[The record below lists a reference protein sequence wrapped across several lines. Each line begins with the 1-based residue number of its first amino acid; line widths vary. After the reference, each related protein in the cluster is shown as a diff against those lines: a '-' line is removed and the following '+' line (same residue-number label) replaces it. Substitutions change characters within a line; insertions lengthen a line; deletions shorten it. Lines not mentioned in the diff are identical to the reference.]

1 MSQLPNK
8 PFFIVRGREIR
19 LLDAAA
25 AVLFLCFAFYYIF
38 LCFQSV
44 CSVDDSWYFTIPY
57 RMSMGDRLIVDE
69 WHFSMFSGIFQ
80 YLPMKAFIAFTGG
93 IEGIVLYF
101 RLLYTACKLVCFVY
115 LYTNYRRYG
124 TAALIG
130 IAAFMAYDAFGCY
143 ILNYY
148 TMSVMGMLIVT
159 TELSSPKEKSMARL
173 IIIGVV
179 FASVVLIEPFA
190 AFLYF
195 VFTALVA
202 VRWLTHKRSKDPLS
216 DYGFVID
223 GKIWLGLTI
232 GIILSATVFLFL
244 FVIRN
249 LKEVMLALPELFT
262 DYEYDLSER
271 YRFLNKLNSYLN
283 CLGKPVALPLIA
295 VDVILCTVLAARRK
309 KERGSR
315 TGRLLFAASAAL
327 FIGYAAVYLRSAI
340 SSVVTA
346 SFTSGFILF
355 SLVTFG
361 WKCYFLTREHNRR
374 LFFVFLS
381 GVLFSFFTDLSSQAT
396 LWVGLGVSALVVPVF
411 IKDTMGEITR
421 EDTDARLST
430 DTEGTELPP
439 PSHTRLRK
447 KRLPRAVLAVSAA
460 AGIAM
465 FGLFLY
471 DRIAQPLLECG
482 FLEESFRDTVVIQK
496 GLMKGISTIQKVKDC
511 QEAAIADLDQIK
523 SETTAP
529 VFVAN
534 NCCWYYMYLNLPY
547 STFSAWYNPRSIQ
560 RQLSWWKLHPDKLPG
575 YIYIPFFDCDSYSR
589 DEERLKT
596 ALDFLSDCYDFEQ
609 EEGQA
614 GYILRITGVHFPE

>member
-44 CSVDDSWYFTIPY
+44 CSVDDSWYFTIPF

-80 YLPMKAFIAFTGG
+80 YLPMEAFIAFTGG
-93 IEGIVLYF
+93 TEGIVLYF

-179 FASVVLIEPFA
+179 FASIVLIEPFA

-202 VRWLTHKRSKDPLS
+202 MRWLTRKRSKDPLS

-223 GKIWLGLTI
+223 NRVWRGLTA
-232 GIILSATVFLFL
+232 GIVLSAAVFLFF
-244 FVIRN
+244 FVVRN
-249 LKEVMLALPELFT
+249 WKEVTLALPELFT
-262 DYEYDLSER
+262 DYEYDLTER
-271 YRFLNKLNSYLN
+271 HRFLNKLGTYLEH
-283 CLGKPVALPLIA
+283 LGGYTVLPLA
-295 VDVILCTVLAARRK
+295 VGDVVLCAVLTALRRK
-309 KERGSR
+309 EKSKKAR
-315 TGRLLFAASAAL
+315 TILFALSGAL
-327 FIGYAAVYLRSAI
+327 FAGSAAVYLLHAVF
-340 SSVVTA
+340 SVVTA
-346 SFTSGFILF
+346 FFMSGFLLYSMITL
-355 SLVTFG
+355 G
-361 WKCYFLTREHNRR
+361 WKCYFLTHERNRR

-381 GVLFSFFTDLSSQAT
+381 GVLFSLFTDFSSQAT

-411 IKDTMGEITR
+411 IKDTMEEITR

-482 FLEESFRDTVVIQK
+482 YLEESFRDTVVIQK

-523 SETTAP
+523 SKTTAP

-560 RQLSWWKLHPDKLPG
+560 RQLSWWKLHPDKLPE
-575 YIYIPFFDCDSYSR
+575 YIYVPYFDCDSYVR
-589 DEERLKT
+589 DEESLQT
-596 ALDFLSDCYDFEQ
+596 AFDFLNDCFDFEQ
-609 EEGQA
+609 ETGQA
-614 GYILRITGVHFPE
+614 GYILRVTDVHFPS